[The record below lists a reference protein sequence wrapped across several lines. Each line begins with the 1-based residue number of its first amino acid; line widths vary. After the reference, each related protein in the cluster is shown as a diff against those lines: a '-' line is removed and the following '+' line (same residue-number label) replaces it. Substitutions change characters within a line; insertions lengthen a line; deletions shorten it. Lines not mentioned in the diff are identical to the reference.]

1 MPNYLQ
7 QDIVKSN
14 TRGFVFF
21 SSGSTIYLPS
31 SSNAATAAVL
41 QIKVSSSLPSNII
54 SNTDINPFIKFT
66 TVSGSNTSNGLDNK
80 TVIRF
85 FTASHVQEKYRS
97 SSGTTSIGYMPPTSK
112 SLYHTGSTSVEN
124 LNFIDINYSR
134 ETTGGVLGNQIYEAI
149 FNSSLQTTG
158 LISASFESSSNL
170 HTTTITYTQRRGEIG
185 TPSEVFTGSG
195 AIPLGES
202 ISTQY
207 TDTGSGALN
216 FIPQQT
222 LIQESASYVVSPDI
236 NDNSSFEIKQ
246 GISSSAFITNS
257 QPTETILYFSGS
269 GKVGLNT
276 NDPQSDFDILVN
288 EAQFQKP
295 GTRKGLKINQDG
307 NIESFDKDPATS
319 STGSE
324 FLLRFSRGTAITKA
338 STEAIGLGP
347 FADDAAAQAFFN
359 GLKAPEQ
366 NSILEK
372 IERIGFIDPP
382 QVGDTLGSIRWVAE
396 SGSTSGYNDRSTGE
410 TAVIKAVV
418 SDGAADG
425 IAADLI
431 FSVAGKTGAAQQKFL
446 LDATNTH
453 QLTGSLNING
463 GLTATSTATFTQNV
477 NFNGNIVGDG
487 FTNIENISSISGFGN
502 VSMGNN
508 GNEVHQLIGD
518 TFIKRVSGDGGD
530 LLFQTSGVTKL
541 KINHDGNITASGDIS
556 ASGYIYGRQ
565 LEQNDMSVSTIT
577 PTDSYIY
584 FPLGGQ
590 TRDENA
596 TVTNQNIQKLAVVPG
611 KPRKAIIRA
620 VTPGNGLGNTSFTCS
635 YHAANPGTSSVSLI
649 AAKYSISTGTNH
661 EAVTFDFTNGVDEG
675 SWDDVPAG
683 ARVYMSIKVPN
694 TAFLSEIDVL
704 GATSLWEWDYGA

>member
-1 MPNYLQ
+1 MPQYLAENQ
-7 QDIVKSN
+7 IVGDN
-14 TRGFVFF
+14 NGIFF
-21 SSGSTIYLPS
+21 IPSGSILTP
-31 SSNAATAAVL
+31 TA
-41 QIKVSSSLPSNII
+41 
-54 SNTDINPFIKFT
+54 
-66 TVSGSNTSNGLDNK
+66 
-80 TVIRF
+80 
-85 FTASHVQEKYRS
+85 
-97 SSGTTSIGYMPPTSK
+97 SGTTSIAQITAFTASVAANDLIPTASLNAYFQIPILSGSDQVSGENLYQTIRYHTSSFNLFRQPTVSS
-112 SLYHTGSTSVEN
+112 SLYFTSSNKNRRYLNISLESTDNASTVINKTYNAITGSSFNLSAYSASLDGNFIIINHLKRTALPSPVFFTSSVAESTIGFN
-124 LNFIDINYSR
+124 IVRDGFGILNF
-134 ETTGGVLGNQIYEAI
+134 TPVPTL
-149 FNSSLQTTG
+149 SSD
-158 LISASFESSSNL
+158 SASFSMK
-170 HTTTITYTQRRGEIG
+170 YD
-185 TPSEVFTGSG
+185 
-195 AIPLGES
+195 A
-202 ISTQY
+202 
-207 TDTGSGALN
+207 
-216 FIPQQT
+216 
-222 LIQESASYVVSPDI
+222 
-236 NDNSSFEIKQ
+236 NDNGSLMFGIETSSVAYSES
-246 GISSSAFITNS
+246 GRTN
-257 QPTETILYFSGS
+257 ETILYFSGS

-307 NIESFDKDPATS
+307 NIESFDKDPTTA

-324 FLLRFSRGTAITKA
+324 FLLRFSRGTAVTKA
-338 STEAIGLGP
+338 SLEAIGLGP
-347 FADDAAAQAFFN
+347 FADDTEAQSFFN
-359 GLKAPEQ
+359 SRKPAEQ

-396 SGSTSGYNDRSTGE
+396 SGSTSGYDDRSTGE

-418 SDGAADG
+418 SDGDATGIQAD
-425 IAADLI
+425 II
-431 FSVAGKTGAAQQKFL
+431 FSVAGKTGAAEQKFL
-446 LDATNTH
+446 LDAGNTH

-463 GLTATSTATFTQNV
+463 GLTATSTA
-477 NFNGNIVGDG
+477 NFNGTANFDSNIVGDLIS
-487 FTNIENISSISGFGN
+487 TNIQSVNSITGYGSLI
-502 VSMGNN
+502 MGNN
-508 GNEVHQLIGD
+508 GNEVHQLTGD
-518 TFIKRVSGDGGD
+518 VYIKRVASDGGD
-530 LLFQTSGVTKL
+530 LFFQTSGDTKL
-541 KINHDGNITASGDIS
+541 KISHDGNITASGDIS
-556 ASGYIYGRQ
+556 ASGYVYGRQ

-577 PTDSYIY
+577 PIDSYIY

-620 VTPGNGLGNTSFTCS
+620 VTPGDGLGNTSFTCS

>member
-1 MPNYLQ
+1 MPQYLAENQ
-7 QDIVKSN
+7 IVGDN
-14 TRGFVFF
+14 NGIFF
-21 SSGSTIYLPS
+21 IPSGSILTP
-31 SSNAATAAVL
+31 TA
-41 QIKVSSSLPSNII
+41 
-54 SNTDINPFIKFT
+54 
-66 TVSGSNTSNGLDNK
+66 
-80 TVIRF
+80 
-85 FTASHVQEKYRS
+85 
-97 SSGTTSIGYMPPTSK
+97 SGTTSIAQITAFTASVAANGLIPTA
-112 SLYHTGSTSVEN
+112 SLNAYFIIPLLSGSDQATGEDLIEVIRYHTSSIN
-124 LNFIDINYSR
+124 LNQEPTTINPTLYFTSSNGRVRYRNISINSTDDSTNVLNKTYNTITGSIFNLRSYSASLENNKIIITHLKR
-134 ETTGGVLGNQIYEAI
+134 TALPTPIFYTSSVSPNIIGFNIVRSGFGVLN
-149 FNSSLQTTG
+149 FTPVPTLSSD
-158 LISASFESSSNL
+158 SASFSMK
-170 HTTTITYTQRRGEIG
+170 YD
-185 TPSEVFTGSG
+185 
-195 AIPLGES
+195 A
-202 ISTQY
+202 
-207 TDTGSGALN
+207 
-216 FIPQQT
+216 
-222 LIQESASYVVSPDI
+222 
-236 NDNSSFEIKQ
+236 NDNGSLMFGIETSSVAYSES
-246 GISSSAFITNS
+246 GRTNN
-257 QPTETILYFSGS
+257 TILYFSGS

-276 NDPQSDFDILVN
+276 NDPQSDFDVLVN

-307 NIESFDKDPATS
+307 NIESFDKDPTTA

-347 FADDAAAQAFFN
+347 FADDTEAQAFFN

-396 SGSTSGYNDRSTGE
+396 SGSISGYDDRSTGE

-418 SDGAADG
+418 SDGDASGIQADM
-425 IAADLI
+425 I
-431 FSVAGKTGAAQQKFL
+431 FSVAGKTGAAEQKFL
-446 LDATNTH
+446 LDATNNH
-453 QLTGSLNING
+453 QLTGSLNMGAGTLYVDSIVAHDNAQTKINVGTDDMQFFANNGTSGFRIQNNAITING
-463 GLTATSTATFTQNV
+463 AGTNYIDFFVEGDTDPNLIATDASTDKVGIGTSTPSEKLTV
-477 NFNGNIVGDG
+477 EGN
-487 FTNIENISSISGFGN
+487 
-502 VSMGNN
+502 
-508 GNEVHQLIGD
+508 
-518 TFIKRVSGDGGD
+518 
-530 LLFQTSGVTKL
+530 
-541 KINHDGNITASGDIS
+541 IS
-556 ASGYIYGRQ
+556 ASGYVYGRQ

-620 VTPGNGLGNTSFTCS
+620 VTPGDGLGNTSFTCS

>member
-1 MPNYLQ
+1 MPQYLAENQ
-7 QDIVKSN
+7 IVGDN
-14 TRGFVFF
+14 NGIFF
-21 SSGSTIYLPS
+21 IPSGSILTP
-31 SSNAATAAVL
+31 TA
-41 QIKVSSSLPSNII
+41 
-54 SNTDINPFIKFT
+54 
-66 TVSGSNTSNGLDNK
+66 
-80 TVIRF
+80 
-85 FTASHVQEKYRS
+85 
-97 SSGTTSIGYMPPTSK
+97 SGTTSIAQITAFTASVAANGLIPTA
-112 SLYHTGSTSVEN
+112 SLNAYFIIPLLSGSDQATGEDLIEVIRYHTSSIN
-124 LNFIDINYSR
+124 LNQEPETINPTLYFTSSNGR
-134 ETTGGVLGNQIYEAI
+134 ARYRNISINSTDDSTNVLNKTYNTITGSI
-149 FNSSLQTTG
+149 FNLRSYSASLENNKIIITHLKRTALPIPVFYTSSVSPNTIGFNIIKSGFGILNFTPVPT
-158 LISASFESSSNL
+158 LSSDSASFSMK
-170 HTTTITYTQRRGEIG
+170 YD
-185 TPSEVFTGSG
+185 
-195 AIPLGES
+195 A
-202 ISTQY
+202 
-207 TDTGSGALN
+207 
-216 FIPQQT
+216 
-222 LIQESASYVVSPDI
+222 
-236 NDNSSFEIKQ
+236 NDNGSLMF
-246 GISSSAFITNS
+246 GIETSSAAYSESGRTND
-257 QPTETILYFSGS
+257 TILYFSGS

-276 NDPQSDFDILVN
+276 NDPQSDFDVLVN

-307 NIESFDKDPATS
+307 NIESFDKDPTTA

-338 STEAIGLGP
+338 SLEAIGLGP

-396 SGSTSGYNDRSTGE
+396 SGSISGYDDRSTGE

-418 SDGAADG
+418 SEGASDG

-431 FSVAGKTGAAQQKFL
+431 FSVAGKTGAAEQKFL
-446 LDATNTH
+446 LDAGNTH

-463 GLTATSTATFTQNV
+463 GLTATSTA
-477 NFNGNIVGDG
+477 NFNGTANFDSNIVGDLIS
-487 FTNIENISSISGFGN
+487 TNIQNVNSITGYGSLT
-502 VSMGNN
+502 MGNN
-508 GNEVHQLIGD
+508 GNEVHQLVGD
-518 TFIKRVSGDGGD
+518 VYIKRAAGDGGD
-530 LLFQTSGVTKL
+530 LFFQTSGDTKL
-541 KINHDGNITASGDIS
+541 KISHDGNITASGDIS
-556 ASGYIYGRQ
+556 ASGYVYGRQ

-620 VTPGNGLGNTSFTCS
+620 VTPGDGLGNTSFTCS

-694 TAFLSEIDVL
+694 TAFLSEISVL

>member
-1 MPNYLQ
+1 MPIYSTTTLITTDVINGIQLYP
-7 QDIVKSN
+7 
-14 TRGFVFF
+14 
-21 SSGSTIYLPS
+21 SGTAYLPT
-31 SSNAATAAVL
+31 SSNAATAAEFEIIIPPTLNGNLISNTEPNPYIIIPVISSSALNTGEDAQIIIRFFTSSHFSDFNQQRFTPNGGGFNVL
-41 QIKVSSSLPSNII
+41 SVSSSLYYTGSVYGNYRDTLVDPS
-54 SNTDINPFIKFT
+54 T
-66 TVSGSNTSNGLDNK
+66 SGSAFSISIRNRIHNLITGSALYRNGFISASKQGDYTSSIHFEGSRGALNPIIAYTGSL
-80 TVIRF
+80 
-85 FTASHVQEKYRS
+85 S
-97 SSGTTSIGYMPPTSK
+97 SSESFSVNVKVAG
-112 SLYHTGSTSVEN
+112 TGSH
-124 LNFIDINYSR
+124 NFTPNSR
-134 ETTGGVLGNQIYEAI
+134 ILSPIS
-149 FNSSLQTTG
+149 SSLQIKFDPEDG
-158 LISASFESSSNL
+158 K
-170 HTTTITYTQRRGEIG
+170 
-185 TPSEVFTGSG
+185 
-195 AIPLGES
+195 S
-202 ISTQY
+202 ISFN
-207 TDTGSGALN
+207 TGTSSLGYSESGR
-216 FIPQQT
+216 T
-222 LIQESASYVVSPDI
+222 
-236 NDNSSFEIKQ
+236 ND
-246 GISSSAFITNS
+246 
-257 QPTETILYFSGS
+257 TILYFSGS

-295 GTRKGLKINQDG
+295 GVRKGLKINQDG
-307 NIESFDKDPATS
+307 NIESFDKDPTTA

-338 STEAIGLGP
+338 SLEAIGLGP

-396 SGSTSGYNDRSTGE
+396 SGSTSGYDDRSTGE

-418 SDGAADG
+418 SEGASDG

-431 FSVAGKTGAAQQKFL
+431 FSVAGKTGAAEQKFL
-446 LDATNTH
+446 LDAGNTH

-463 GLTATSTATFTQNV
+463 GLTATSTA
-477 NFNGNIVGDG
+477 NFNGTANFDSNIVGDLIS
-487 FTNIENISSISGFGN
+487 TNIQNVNSITGYGSLT
-502 VSMGNN
+502 MGNN
-508 GNEVHQLIGD
+508 GNEVHQLVGD
-518 TFIKRVSGDGGD
+518 VYIKRAAGDGGD
-530 LLFQTSGVTKL
+530 LFFQTSGDTKL
-541 KINHDGNITASGDIS
+541 KISHDGNITASGDIS
-556 ASGYIYGRQ
+556 ASGYVYGRQ

-620 VTPGNGLGNTSFTCS
+620 VTPGDGLNNTSFTCS
-635 YHAANPGTSSVSLI
+635 YHAANPGTGSVSLI
-649 AAKYSISTGTNH
+649 AAKYASSTGTNH

-694 TAFLSEIDVL
+694 TAFLSEISVL

>member
-1 MPNYLQ
+1 MPIYSTTTLITTDVINGIQLYP
-7 QDIVKSN
+7 
-14 TRGFVFF
+14 
-21 SSGSTIYLPS
+21 SGTAYLPT
-31 SSNAATAAVL
+31 SSNAATAAEFEIIIPPTLNGNLISNTEPNPYIIIPVISSSALNTGEDAQIIIRFFTSSHFSDFNQQRFTPNGGGFNVL
-41 QIKVSSSLPSNII
+41 SVSSSLYYTGSIYGNYRDTLVDPS
-54 SNTDINPFIKFT
+54 T
-66 TVSGSNTSNGLDNK
+66 SGSAFSISIRNRIHDLITGSALYRNGFISASKQGDYTSSIHFEGSRGVLNPIIAYTGSL
-80 TVIRF
+80 
-85 FTASHVQEKYRS
+85 S
-97 SSGTTSIGYMPPTSK
+97 SSESFSVNVKVEG
-112 SLYHTGSTSVEN
+112 TGSH
-124 LNFIDINYSR
+124 NFTPSSR
-134 ETTGGVLGNQIYEAI
+134 ILSPSS
-149 FNSSLQTTG
+149 SSLQIKFDPEDG
-158 LISASFESSSNL
+158 K
-170 HTTTITYTQRRGEIG
+170 
-185 TPSEVFTGSG
+185 
-195 AIPLGES
+195 S
-202 ISTQY
+202 ISFN
-207 TDTGSGALN
+207 TGTSSLGYSESGR
-216 FIPQQT
+216 T
-222 LIQESASYVVSPDI
+222 
-236 NDNSSFEIKQ
+236 ND
-246 GISSSAFITNS
+246 
-257 QPTETILYFSGS
+257 TILYFSGS

-307 NIESFDKDPATS
+307 NIESFDKDPATA

-359 GLKAPEQ
+359 GLKPAEQ

-382 QVGDTLGSIRWVAE
+382 QIGDTLGSIRWVAE

-418 SDGAADG
+418 SDGAPDG

-431 FSVAGKTGAAQQKFL
+431 FSVAGKTGAAEQKFL
-446 LDATNTH
+446 LDAGNVH

-477 NFNGNIVGDG
+477 NFNGNIVGDV

-518 TFIKRVSGDGGD
+518 TFIKRVSDDGGD

-541 KINHDGNITASGDIS
+541 KISHEGNITASGNIS
-556 ASGYIYGRQ
+556 ASGYVYGRQ

-577 PTDSYIY
+577 PIDSYIY

-590 TRDENA
+590 TRNDSTSINDS
-596 TVTNQNIQKLAVVPG
+596 NIQKLTIVPG
-611 KPRKAIIRA
+611 RPRKAVIRSID
-620 VTPGNGLGNTSFTCS
+620 PGNGLGNTKFTCS
-635 YHAANPGTSSVSLI
+635 YHAANEGTGSISLI
-649 AAKYSISTGTNH
+649 AAKYASSTGTNH

>member
-1 MPNYLQ
+1 M
-7 QDIVKSN
+7 
-14 TRGFVFF
+14 
-21 SSGSTIYLPS
+21 
-31 SSNAATAAVL
+31 
-41 QIKVSSSLPSNII
+41 
-54 SNTDINPFIKFT
+54 
-66 TVSGSNTSNGLDNK
+66 
-80 TVIRF
+80 
-85 FTASHVQEKYRS
+85 KY
-97 SSGTTSIGYMPPTSK
+97 
-112 SLYHTGSTSVEN
+112 
-124 LNFIDINYSR
+124 D
-134 ETTGGVLGNQIYEAI
+134 A
-149 FNSSLQTTG
+149 
-158 LISASFESSSNL
+158 
-170 HTTTITYTQRRGEIG
+170 
-185 TPSEVFTGSG
+185 
-195 AIPLGES
+195 
-202 ISTQY
+202 
-207 TDTGSGALN
+207 
-216 FIPQQT
+216 
-222 LIQESASYVVSPDI
+222 
-236 NDNSSFEIKQ
+236 NDNGSLMFGIETSSVAYSES
-246 GISSSAFITNS
+246 GRTNN
-257 QPTETILYFSGS
+257 TILYFSGS

-276 NDPQSDFDILVN
+276 NDPQSDFDVLVN

-307 NIESFDKDPATS
+307 NIESFDKDPTTA

-347 FADDAAAQAFFN
+347 FADDTEAQAFFN

-396 SGSTSGYNDRSTGE
+396 SGSISGYDDRSTGE

-418 SDGAADG
+418 SDGDASGIQADM
-425 IAADLI
+425 I
-431 FSVAGKTGAAQQKFL
+431 FSVAGKTGAAEQKFL
-446 LDATNTH
+446 LDATNNH
-453 QLTGSLNING
+453 QLTGSLNMGAGTLYVDSIVAHDNAQTKINVGTDDMQFFANNGTSGFRIQNNAITING
-463 GLTATSTATFTQNV
+463 AGTNYIDFFVEGDTDPNLIATDASTDKVGIGTSTPSEKLTV
-477 NFNGNIVGDG
+477 EGN
-487 FTNIENISSISGFGN
+487 
-502 VSMGNN
+502 
-508 GNEVHQLIGD
+508 
-518 TFIKRVSGDGGD
+518 
-530 LLFQTSGVTKL
+530 
-541 KINHDGNITASGDIS
+541 IS
-556 ASGYIYGRQ
+556 ASGYVYGRQ

-620 VTPGNGLGNTSFTCS
+620 VTPGDGLGNTSFTCS